1 MSLLTDAASRA
12 FAALAGC
19 AAALCLAPP
28 ASAQSGSSVSAQSA
42 SDFFKG
48 KQISFFIGYNPGG
61 TYDVYSRIA
70 AAHLSRYI
78 PGQPVIVAKNMPGV
92 ASLKAASYL
101 YSQAP
106 RDGSAIGMVTQMLAL
121 EQLLKNPAVQ
131 YDAGKFDWLG
141 RLTSAVEVTVVWH
154 TVPVKT
160 IQDAMSR
167 ETLLGATSA
176 GGTTDG
182 MPKLMNKFAGTKF
195 KLVLGYPGATGT
207 MLAMERG
214 EVEGAHATAEN
225 LVIGKP
231 DWLRDKTIS
240 VLVQYSEQRHRA
252 FPDVPTMVEL
262 GKTDEDRQILALFGN
277 TAEIG
282 RALLTPPDVPKDRLA
297 ALRQAFDAMARD
309 KTFVAEMENR
319 KMEFEPMS
327 GEELHRRIKATL
339 DTPPAMAEKAR
350 QARDE

>member
-1 MSLLTDAASRA
+1 MRLLSTVAARVSLTAAFAS
-12 FAALAGC
+12 FAALAGT
-19 AAALCLAPP
+19 
-28 ASAQSGSSVSAQSA
+28 SAWSQSA
-42 SDFFKG
+42 RAQGADDFFKG

-61 TYDVYSRIA
+61 TYDIYSRLA
-70 AAHLSRYI
+70 ATHLSRHI
-78 PGQPVIVAKNMPGV
+78 PGQPTIVPKNMPGV

-106 RDGSAIGMVTQMLAL
+106 RDGTAIGMVAQSVAL
-121 EQLLKNPAVQ
+121 EQLLKNPGVQ
-131 YDAGKFDWLG
+131 YDVAKFDWLG
-141 RLTSAVEVTVVWH
+141 RLTTAVEVTVTWH

-160 IQDAMSR
+160 IQDVMTR

-176 GGTTDG
+176 GGTSDG

-195 KLVLGYPGATGT
+195 KLVLGYPGTTGA

-214 EVEGAHATAEN
+214 EVEGSHATAEN

-231 DWLRDKTIS
+231 DWLRDKKVA
-240 VLVQYSEQRHRA
+240 VLVQYSTDRHRA

-262 GKTDEDRQILALFGN
+262 GKTPEDRQILKLFGD

-282 RALLTPPDVPKDRLA
+282 RAILTPPDVPKDRLA
-297 ALRQAFDAMARD
+297 VLRKAFDAMVAD
-309 KTFVAEMENR
+309 PKFIAEMEQR

-327 GEELHRRIKATL
+327 GAELQKRIQATL
-339 DTPPAMAEKAR
+339 DLPPALLAKAQ

>member
-1 MSLLTDAASRA
+1 MRLSSLVASAVTAVSVANVAPAAAQDAA
-12 FAALAGC
+12 
-19 AAALCLAPP
+19 
-28 ASAQSGSSVSAQSA
+28 
-42 SDFFKG
+42 DFFKG

-61 TYDVYSRIA
+61 TYDVYSRLA
-70 AAHLSRYI
+70 AVHLTRHI
-78 PGQPVIVAKNMPGV
+78 PGQPTIVPKNMPGV

-106 RDGSAIGMVTQMLAL
+106 RDGTAIGMVTQAVAL

-131 YDAGKFDWLG
+131 YDVGQFEWLG
-141 RLTSAVEVTVVWH
+141 RLTTAVEVTVVWH

-160 IQDAMSR
+160 IQDAMKR

-176 GGTTDG
+176 GGTSDG
-182 MPKLMNKFAGTKF
+182 MPKLMNRFAGTQF
-195 KLVLGYPGATGT
+195 KLVLGYPGTTGA

-214 EVEGAHATAEN
+214 EVEGTHATVEN

-231 DWLRDKTIS
+231 DWLRDKTVS
-240 VLVQYSEQRHRA
+240 VLVQYSTDRHRA

-262 GKTDEDRQILALFGN
+262 GKTPEDRKILTLFGD

-282 RALLTPPDVPKDRLA
+282 RAILLPPEVPKDRLA
-297 ALRQAFDAMARD
+297 VLRKAFDAMVSD
-309 KTFVAEMENR
+309 KGFIAEMEQR

-327 GEELHRRIKATL
+327 GEALQRRIKATL
-339 DTPPAMAEKAR
+339 DISPELAEKA
-350 QARDE
+350 QKARDE